1 MIKLCITF
9 QLLTQTALR
18 KKFIISNKTMD
29 ILEIFKTIL
38 TVHNGIYF
46 IF

>member
-1 MIKLCITF
+1 MI
-9 QLLTQTALR
+9 LR
-18 KKFIISNKTMD
+18 KKFVISNKTMH